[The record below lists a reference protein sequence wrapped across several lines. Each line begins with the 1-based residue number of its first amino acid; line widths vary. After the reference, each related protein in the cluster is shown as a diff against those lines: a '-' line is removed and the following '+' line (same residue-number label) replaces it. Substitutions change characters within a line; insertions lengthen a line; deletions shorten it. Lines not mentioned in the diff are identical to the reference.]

1 MNRNE
6 HASTSGIRSKA
17 ESEAAMHQKLNDHC
31 HDAFKQ
37 YIAYCSGSNFNKWV
51 DVIEKF
57 PTQAYLM
64 EKANWSHSER

>member
-6 HASTSGIRSKA
+6 HASTSGIRNKA
-17 ESEAAMHQKLNDHC
+17 ESEAAMHQKLKDHC